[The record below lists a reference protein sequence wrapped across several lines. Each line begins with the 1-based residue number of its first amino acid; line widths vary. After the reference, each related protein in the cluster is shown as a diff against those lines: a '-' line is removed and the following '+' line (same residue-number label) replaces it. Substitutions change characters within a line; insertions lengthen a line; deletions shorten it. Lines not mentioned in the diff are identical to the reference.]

1 MSWSVWLLL
10 VHAATAC
17 FMTGLIWFVQVV
29 HYPLLGAV
37 DPRGFAAY
45 HREHM
50 RRTTFVVGPIM
61 LVEATAAIWI
71 AGAQLVAPFLAGV
84 GLALLAVVW
93 AATMWL
99 SVPRHSQLAAGFD
112 GDAHAALVTTNW
124 VRTVA
129 WTARSVVA
137 IVMAAGHV

>member
-1 MSWSVWLLL
+1 MEESWSIWLLL

-29 HYPLLGAV
+29 H
-37 DPRGFAAY
+37 
-45 HREHM
+45 
-50 RRTTFVVGPIM
+50 
-61 LVEATAAIWI
+61 
-71 AGAQLVAPFLAGV
+71 
-84 GLALLAVVW
+84 LAVVW

-124 VRTVA
+124 VRTIA